1 LLTKGFKTKIDGA
14 EITVTAEIIKSDED
28 LVTMDYAELVDNPN
42 ISEGDKIVGKDGSKW
57 KSGIKYLQTSSEH
70 ELATLMQVAT
80 DNTKEMLLGMWIEN
94 SEFNTVRDFM
104 ISRIFQRI
112 DGEPLT
118 QEQINTLSLVA
129 NYYSYSMLRQR

>member
-28 LVTMDYAELVDNPN
+28 LVTMDYAEFVDKPN
-42 ISEGDKIVGKDGSKW
+42 ISEGDKIVAKDGSKW
-57 KSGIKYLQTSSEH
+57 KSGTKYLQTSSEH

-104 ISRIFQRI
+104 ISRVF
-112 DGEPLT
+112 
-118 QEQINTLSLVA
+118 
-129 NYYSYSMLRQR
+129 